1 MNTGDSPITTDSELE
16 ATLERIRHFQSQL
29 LRLRQV
35 EADPVAY
42 RLSASGFLVEVDRMQ
57 AAVRAYLSAP
67 ADRLAAS
74 A

>member
-1 MNTGDSPITTDSELE
+1 MNTGDSPITTDAEPE
-16 ATLERIRHFQSQL
+16 ATLDRIRHFQSQL

-35 EADPVAY
+35 EADPEAY
-42 RLSASGFLVEVDRMQ
+42 RLSASGFLAEVDRMQ
-57 AAVRAYLSAP
+57 AAVREYLSGP